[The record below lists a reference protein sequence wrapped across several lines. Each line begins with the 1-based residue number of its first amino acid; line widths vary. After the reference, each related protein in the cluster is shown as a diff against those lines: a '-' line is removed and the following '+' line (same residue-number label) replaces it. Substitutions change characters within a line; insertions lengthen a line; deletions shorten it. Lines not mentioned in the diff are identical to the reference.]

1 VAMQI
6 PPLVHKINSPADI
19 DPRDVHEGVLGILDL
34 PAGHTRDVMLGSVLT
49 GLLLRGPRIAEV
61 EAAVRAATCLDR
73 GGWEYCRPPAGVRLV
88 GYTGSGKKTFKTFN
102 LSSAAAFVAATGG
115 AHIAKLGS
123 RSASS
128 KTGSRDFIDLVGAG
142 CDAVPH
148 DEMVGIAAECGF
160 GFFSIEHRV
169 PEFDRRYGG
178 RFQAVH
184 ALSLAFPA
192 LLSPVVCPS
201 YVYGLSHPA
210 VDVSAQ
216 LLTRF
221 GLADVTVIN
230 SSAGAALH
238 VDELLPGTTV
248 RTSRIRDGID
258 DSALSRDV
266 CFAATAMPGDVR
278 AIAQRPG
285 PHANVAA
292 AVSVLAGHGSASAR
306 NAVALNAALLM
317 VTGQAALTLQAGLD
331 TAQAILRTDAALD
344 TMRRFVRL
352 TGGSPHA
359 LEALLPTPQHVAP
372 LLGSRTRRTFHADP
386 R

>member
-1 VAMQI
+1 M
-6 PPLVHKINSPADI
+6 PLA
-19 DPRDVHEGVLGILDL
+19 
-34 PAGHTRDVMLGSVLT
+34 
-49 GLLLRGPRIAEV
+49 
-61 EAAVRAATCLDR
+61 C
-73 GGWEYCRPPAGVRLV
+73 
-88 GYTGSGKKTFKTFN
+88 
-102 LSSAAAFVAATGG
+102 
-115 AHIAKLGS
+115 
-123 RSASS
+123 
-128 KTGSRDFIDLVGAG
+128 
-142 CDAVPH
+142 
-148 DEMVGIAAECGF
+148 
-160 GFFSIEHRV
+160 
-169 PEFDRRYGG
+169 
-178 RFQAVH
+178 
-184 ALSLAFPA
+184 
-192 LLSPVVCPS
+192 
-201 YVYGLSHPA
+201 GLSHPA

-248 RTSRIRDGID
+248 RTSRIRDEID

-278 AIAQRPG
+278 AIAQRPD

-344 TMRRFVRL
+344 TCGASSASLAAPRTRLRHFYRRPAR
-352 TGGSPHA
+352 G
-359 LEALLPTPQHVAP
+359 P
-372 LLGSRTRRTFHADP
+372 LLRSRTRRTFHADP

>member
-1 VAMQI
+1 MQI

-73 GGWEYCRPPAGVRLV
+73 DGWDYCQPPAGVRLV
-88 GYTGSGKKTFKTFN
+88 GYTGSGKKTFKTLN

-128 KTGSRDFIDLVGAG
+128 KTGSRDFIDLVGAD

-148 DEMVGIAAECGF
+148 DEMVGIAAEFGF

-169 PEFDRRYGG
+169 PEFDSRYGG

-216 LLTRF
+216 LLARL
-221 GLADVTVIN
+221 GLEDVTVIN
-230 SSAGAALH
+230 SSSGTALH
-238 VDELLPGTTV
+238 VDELLPGSTV
-248 RTSRIRDGID
+248 RVSRIRDGRCD
-258 DSALSRDV
+258 PALPQDVSR
-266 CFAATAMPGDVR
+266 AAALIPGDLR
-278 AIAQRPG
+278 SIAQLPD
-285 PHANVAA
+285 PHTNVAA
-292 AVSVLAGHGSASAR
+292 VVHVLAGHGSSSAR

-317 VTGQAALTLQAGLD
+317 VTGHAAPILQAGLD
-331 TAQAILRTDAALD
+331 TAQTILRTGAALD
-344 TMRRFVRL
+344 TLRRFVRL
-352 TGGSPHA
+352 TGGSPRS
-359 LEALLPTPQHVAP
+359 LDALLSRPRPVAASA
-372 LLGSRTRRTFHADP
+372 GASRKEEISC
-386 R
+386 

>member
-1 VAMQI
+1 MQI
-6 PPLVHKINSPADI
+6 PSLVHKINSLDDI
-19 DPRDVHEGVLGILDL
+19 DPCDVYEGILGILEL
-34 PAGHTRDVMLGSVLT
+34 PSSHTRDVMLGSVLT
-49 GLLLRGPRIAEV
+49 GLLLRGPRIPEV
-61 EAAVRAATCLDR
+61 EAAVRAATVLDR
-73 GGWEYCRPPAGVRLV
+73 DQWDYCQPPSGVRLV
-88 GYTGSGKKTFKTFN
+88 GYTGSGKKTFKTLN
-102 LSSAAAFVAATGG
+102 LSSAAALVAATGG

-128 KTGSRDFIDLVGAG
+128 KTGSRDFIDLVGAEP
-142 CDAVPH
+142 DAVPH

-160 GFFSIEHRV
+160 GFFSIEDRV
-169 PEFDRRYGG
+169 PEFDSRYGG

-216 LLTRF
+216 LLARL

-230 SSAGAALH
+230 SSAGAALR
-238 VDELLPGTTV
+238 VDELLPGATV
-248 RTSRIRDGID
+248 RTSRVRDGLD
-258 DSALSRDV
+258 DSSLSRDV
-266 CFAATAMPGDVR
+266 RLAAAAMPGDLGS
-278 AIAQRPG
+278 IAQRPD

-292 AVSVLAGHGSASAR
+292 AVSVLAGHGSSSAR

-317 VTGQAALTLQAGLD
+317 VTGQAVPNLQAGLD

-344 TMRRFVRL
+344 TLRRFVRL

-359 LEALLPTPQHVAP
+359 LEELRPPPQHVGASARI
-372 LLGSRTRRTFHADP
+372 SRKEEISC
-386 R
+386 